1 MTPESAIEL
10 VYQAFRSAA
19 ERDIYTGDKLEIIVL
34 TKDGAKKEWRQLRR
48 DWVNGPEFN
57 RWFEFVLIF
66 NI

>member
-48 DWVNGPEFN
+48 D
-57 RWFEFVLIF
+57 
-66 NI
+66 

>member
-1 MTPESAIEL
+1 
-10 VYQAFRSAA
+10 
-19 ERDIYTGDKLEIIVL
+19 L